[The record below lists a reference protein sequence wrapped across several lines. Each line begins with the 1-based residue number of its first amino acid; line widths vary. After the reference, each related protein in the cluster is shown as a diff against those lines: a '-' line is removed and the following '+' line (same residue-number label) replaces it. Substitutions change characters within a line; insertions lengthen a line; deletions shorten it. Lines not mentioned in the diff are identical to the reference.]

1 MDLTDMLKE
10 ASIID
15 HSWYKQGLLQPGEPT
30 FDPAEEG
37 IKKRNN
43 IKPELEVDWGGAGP
57 NIDIEA
63 PAGEVKRNIPD
74 ESLAGAK
81 DVIVFARDQM
91 NRGKMGKKLTGALK
105 AKFDPKSLKAAAGEL
120 RKLFALEGIIGC
132 IAVDGRGYKSCQDAI
147 KAASN
152 SPYKGFIKYVIGCQ
166 CGDPHLIPTGAGT
179 AVGTLASS
187 SGNAVDDFFA
197 SEAPQKTAMVSHC
210 RSTMMPIL
218 GWRGDLDQSMTD
230 ETMINLQN
238 MTGLNE
244 SQYAS
249 LQAKR
254 KSGKISSNLALV
266 REAFR
271 MQNAHSEIVA
281 SQKYAASVDS
291 SEHIVRQ
298 ADTEIEFG
306 AMPMGDLD
314 VDPTN
319 YAIQQEVEP
328 VAPTSTDF
336 EGPPSLFSELS
347 SFDLVDKPVR
357 PECPVE
363 LAEDGMRVEVGD
375 EMSVS
380 EDLDVDIQRIVPTDI
395 SQVGEFDVDMN
406 IGDQKIMIDRAPVSQ
421 PDMDVDIQQN
431 ISDEDTDVSP
441 LAPVNVDMRGRQESI
456 RIDRVPA
463 RQPEVDVDIQRT
475 IPTDVAPLDAVD
487 VDMRGEE
494 EGILFDNVPTQPDID
509 VNPQGGGMEAEFD
522 LFQSL
527 GDVDMSQ
534 YNETEFEGVDEV
546 ELDEKHKPRGQLDVQ
561 MTQDMGI

>member
-1 MDLTDMLKE
+1 MDLTDMLKD

-15 HSWYKQGLLQPGEPT
+15 HSWYKQGLLQPDKLT

-43 IKPELEVDWGGAGP
+43 TKPELEVEWGGAGP
-57 NIDIEA
+57 DIDVEA

-74 ESLAGAK
+74 ENLAGAK
-81 DVIVFARDQM
+81 DVIIFARDQM
-91 NRGKMGKKLTGALK
+91 NRGKMGKALTGALK
-105 AKFDPKSLKAAAGEL
+105 AKFDPKSLKSAAGEL

-152 SPYKGFIKYVIGCQ
+152 SPYKGFIRYVIGCQ

-179 AVGTLASS
+179 AVGQIAHS

-197 SEAPQKTAMVSHC
+197 SEAPRKTAMVSHC
-210 RSTMMPIL
+210 RSTMLPIL
-218 GWRGDLDQSMTD
+218 GWQGDLDQSMMD

-254 KSGKISSNLALV
+254 KSGKISSNLEFV

-271 MQNAHSEIVA
+271 MQNANRELVV

-291 SEHIVRQ
+291 SEHVVRQ

-306 AMPMGDLD
+306 SMPMGDLD

-319 YAIQQEVEP
+319 YAIQQEIEP
-328 VAPTSTDF
+328 VDPTPTDF

-347 SFDLVDKPVR
+347 SFELADKYVR
-357 PECPVE
+357 PDEQVE

-375 EMSVS
+375 EMSVT

-406 IGDQKIMIDRAPVSQ
+406 IGDQKLRIDRAPVRQ
-421 PDMDVDIQQN
+421 PDMDVSIQRS
-431 ISDEDTDVSP
+431 ISDKDTVVSP
-441 LAPVNVDMRGRQESI
+441 LDTVDVDMRGRQENI
-456 RIDRVPA
+456 RIDRSPF

-475 IPTDVAPLDAVD
+475 IPTDIAPLDSVD
-487 VDMRGEE
+487 VDMRGAE
-494 EGILFDNVPTQPDID
+494 EGILFDNVPTQSDID

-546 ELDEKHKPRGQLDVQ
+546 ELEDKPKARGQLDVQ